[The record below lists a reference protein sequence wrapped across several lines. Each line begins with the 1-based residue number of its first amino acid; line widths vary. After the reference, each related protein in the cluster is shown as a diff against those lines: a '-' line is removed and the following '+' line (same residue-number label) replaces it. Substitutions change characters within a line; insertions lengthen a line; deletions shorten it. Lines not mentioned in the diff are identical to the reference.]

1 MISSWRL
8 KFFLVLTWK
17 IFMTNLEAFLF
28 FVLTTGHNILGN
40 TEKHFSVLR
49 HLNLYSKY
57 MQEIQEILEDFCHK

>member
-1 MISSWRL
+1 
-8 KFFLVLTWK
+8 
-17 IFMTNLEAFLF
+17 MTNLEAFLF